1 MKMVC
6 VKSAKDIM
14 HLICQFENQKAR
26 KCFDGMTGEKG
37 SQTADVQSF
46 SVRESGCT
54 KKRDEK
60 QGNYAKI

>member
-1 MKMVC
+1 MVC

-14 HLICQFENQKAR
+14 HLICQFKDPAAR
-26 KCFDGMTGEKG
+26 KNCEGETGKKDARPRLYDR
-37 SQTADVQSF
+37 SQ
-46 SVRESGCT
+46 SGNRVAQ

>member
-1 MKMVC
+1 MVC

-14 HLICQFENQKAR
+14 HLICQFKDPAAR
-26 KCFDGMTGEKG
+26 KNCEGMTGKKDTRARLDVC
-37 SQTADVQSF
+37 SQ
-46 SVRESGCT
+46 SGNPVAQ

>member
-1 MKMVC
+1 MVC

-14 HLICQFENQKAR
+14 HLICQFENPEAR
-26 KCFDGMTGEKG
+26 KCCDGVTGEKDLRQRPYNR
-37 SQTADVQSF
+37 SQ
-46 SVRESGCT
+46 SGNPVAQ